1 MSHGQRETASQ
12 AEMGRPELASAW
24 DSSWSPAWNATLEAN
39 TWAVMGHVQTHLSV
53 GLAAM
58 RHSALRD
65 EPPFTLFYIP

>member
-24 DSSWSPAWNATLEAN
+24 DSSWPPAWNATLEAN

-53 GLAAM
+53 SLATM